1 MKTGVIR
8 HYDSAKKFG
17 FIRSDDGD
25 DYFFHGGSLGPK
37 MKRIAGLLRV
47 GFRVKF
53 DTDFDMKGD
62 KAVNVQPE

>member
-1 MKTGVIR
+1 MKIGTIR
-8 HYDSAKKFG
+8 HYDPEKKFG
-17 FIRSDDGD
+17 FIRSEDGV
-25 DYFFHGGSLGPK
+25 DYFFHGGGLSPRLQ
-37 MKRIAGLLRV
+37 RVTRLLRE